1 MSNTLNGVE
10 ILQSQLKFLT
20 SKAEQIERDIRSMQR
35 ANCDDYSI
43 AYTIDNEMYQFS
55 QLYDN
60 VNKAYVELC
69 DSCKYESK
77 NS

>member
-1 MSNTLNGVE
+1 MSNILNSVE

-43 AYTIDNEMYQFS
+43 AYTMDNEMYQLS

-60 VNKAYVELC
+60 VNKAYIKLC